1 MVHFQLR
8 KEVDNLEESVPV
20 SFEGFGEETYDTL
33 CERVYPV
40 YSKASMRVHNDLHAN
55 VDVPKEEYDAA
66 LKALNDALVTERMRN
81 WDSKKPK
88 LSDDPAVAEL
98 QKELDVP
105 RPMAEQAV
113 KERRRRAIVEMLSPS
128 DEVQ

>member
-8 KEVDNLEESVPV
+8 KEVDNLEEPVPV

-55 VDVPKEEYDAA
+55 GDVRKEEYDAA
-66 LKALNDALVTERMRN
+66 LKVLNDALVTERMRN

-88 LSDDPAVAEL
+88 LSDDPDTAEL
-98 QKELDVP
+98 QKELDMP

-113 KERRRRAIVEMLSPS
+113 KERRRRAIVEMPSPS